1 MKLKTLKNGY
11 KKTQVVKKKILKKNR
26 RNLKLFLIL
35 LFNNTI
41 NKMKEELKKVDMD
54 MKMLQMLIF
63 ET

>member
-1 MKLKTLKNGY
+1 MVI